1 MLVDMGAEL
10 CENVRKVT
18 SKTISV
24 DLEVIWHEVPKE
36 TKTMLHDEFA
46 LDCSGGQSKTLQD
59 SFIPISVCAFQ
70 VFQELGSLMYEPTQV
85 PPICQV
91 AFKLAK
97 MVPHL
102 AYLQRQER
110 R

>member
-1 MLVDMGAEL
+1 MA
-10 CENVRKVT
+10 

-24 DLEVIWHEVPKE
+24 DLGVIWHDVPKE

-46 LDCSGGQSKTLQD
+46 LDCTGGQSKTLQD
-59 SFIPISVCAFQ
+59 PFIPISIRALQ
-70 VFQELGSLMYEPTQV
+70 IFQELGPLMYEPTQV
-85 PPICQV
+85 PPIRHV
-91 AFKLAK
+91 ALKSAK
-97 MVPHL
+97 MTPQR